1 MEGWVG
7 LASKGNSGN
16 KGSFPGKIGKALR
29 NREPKHIWKS
39 EEIGKHS
46 AMVEI
51 FGICTFLRSD
61 KTSFSNW
68 YDITWHEKD
77 GFTFLRSN
85 FWKEEEIWPISNIL
99 GRIRGELVCK
109 ASGTRYLVPN
119 ELLMGALKFP
129 LARLYTVDGKISE
142 RGSLRS
148 QPTRVL

>member
-29 NREPKHIWKS
+29 NRDQSIFENQKKLESTVQWWRFLGFVLFWDQIKH
-39 EEIGKHS
+39 H
-46 AMVEI
+46 
-51 FGICTFLRSD
+51 FLTD
-61 KTSFSNW
+61 MTLHDMK
-68 YDITWHEKD
+68 KD

-85 FWKEEEIWPISNIL
+85 FWKEEEIWSISNIL